1 MTAPTFTALFLAAV
15 ALTLAVEL
23 ALAFRHIAAV
33 RRHRDAVPAAF
44 AGRIGLPAHRKAA
57 DYTVAHTRLAMLASI
72 AGTLLLIGLTRGR
85 GVAFLTGIT
94 GIVDAPPLVQ
104 DLLLI
109 VAVVLLSALVSL
121 PFAAYRTFVIE
132 ARYGFNR
139 TTFATW
145 LADLAKGTLVGALL
159 GLPIAALV
167 IALMR
172 WAGGTWWLWA
182 WAAWMA
188 FQLVLLA
195 LYPTVIAPLFNRFT
209 PMPEGP
215 ARARIEA
222 LLARCGFASRG
233 LYLMDG
239 SKRSSHGNA
248 YFTGFGRAKRIVMF
262 DTLLERLTPDETEA
276 VLAHEL
282 GHFKLRHVAKRIA
295 WSAAASLG
303 FFALLAWL
311 ATSDW
316 FYQGLFVPPTPER
329 PGVAL
334 VLFFLVLPVFTFLL
348 APIASWY
355 SRRHEY
361 EADAF
366 AARHASAGAMVSAL
380 VRLYEDNAAT
390 LTPDPIHSAF
400 HDSHPPA
407 ALRIAHLEALAG
419 AAPRSTIAAASA

>member
-1 MTAPTFTALFLAAV
+1 MTASTFTAIFLAAV
-15 ALTLAVEL
+15 ALTLAVEVWL
-23 ALAFRHIAAV
+23 AVRQIASV

-44 AGRIGLPAHRKAA
+44 AGRIGADAHRKAA
-57 DYTVAHTRLAMLASI
+57 DYTIAHTRLAILSSI
-72 AGTLLLIGLTRGR
+72 VGTLVLVALTRGR
-85 GVAFLTGIT
+85 GVAFLTGLT
-94 GIVDAPPLVQ
+94 GIVDVPPLVQ

-109 VAVVLLSALVSL
+109 VAVVVVTGLASL
-121 PFAAYRTFVIE
+121 PFSAWRTFVIE
-132 ARYGFNR
+132 ARFGFNR

-145 LADLAKGTLVGALL
+145 LGDLAKGIALGAAL

-167 IALMR
+167 LWLMR
-172 WAGGTWWLWA
+172 SAGDAWWLWA
-182 WAAWMA
+182 WLAWMG
-188 FQLVLLA
+188 FQVLVLA

-209 PMPEGP
+209 PLPEGP

-222 LLARCGFASRG
+222 LLARCGFASKG
-233 LYLMDG
+233 LYTMDG

-282 GHFKLRHVAKRIA
+282 GHFKLRHVVKRIA
-295 WSAAASLG
+295 WSAIASLAFLG
-303 FFALLAWL
+303 LLAWL
-311 ATSDW
+311 ATQDW
-316 FYQGLFVPPTPER
+316 FYQGLYVPPSQER

-348 APIASWY
+348 APVASWY

-366 AARHASAGAMVSAL
+366 AAQHASAGAMVSAL

-390 LTPDPIHSAF
+390 LTPDPLHSAF

-407 ALRIAHLEALAG
+407 ALRVAHLEGLAG
-419 AAPRSTIAAASA
+419 ARA

>member
-1 MTAPTFTALFLAAV
+1 VTAPTFTALFLAAV
-15 ALTLAVEL
+15 ALSFAIETWL
-23 ALAFRHIAAV
+23 ALRPIASGP
-33 RRHRDAVPAAF
+33 RHRDAVPPAF
-44 AGRIGLPAHRKAA
+44 AGRVAAEAHRKAA
-57 DYTVAHTRLAMLASI
+57 DYTIAQTRLAVLASV
-72 AGTLLLIGLTRGR
+72 AGTLVLVGLTRGR
-85 GVAFLTGIT
+85 GVAFLTGLT

-109 VAVVLLSALVSL
+109 VAVVLVSAVVSL
-121 PFAAYRTFVIE
+121 PFSLYRTFVIE
-132 ARYGFNR
+132 QRFGFNR

-145 LADLAKGTLVGALL
+145 LADLAKGILVGALL

-167 IALMR
+167 IWLMR
-172 WAGGTWWLWA
+172 SAGDAWWLWA

-188 FQLVLLA
+188 FQLAILA
-195 LYPTVIAPLFNRFT
+195 LYPTLIAPLFNKFT
-209 PMPEGP
+209 PLPDGP

-222 LLARCGFASRG
+222 LLARCGFASKG
-233 LYLMDG
+233 LYTMDG

-262 DTLLERLTPDETEA
+262 DTLLERLSPDETEA

-295 WSAAASLG
+295 WSAAMSLAMFG
-303 FFALLAWL
+303 LLAWVMRQ
-311 ATSDW
+311 DW
-316 FYQGLFVPPTPER
+316 FYQGLYVPPSQDR

-348 APIASWY
+348 APLASWY

-366 AARHASAGAMVSAL
+366 AAQHASAGAMVSAL
-380 VRLYEDNAAT
+380 VRLYEDNAST
-390 LTPDPIHSAF
+390 LTPDPLHSAF

-407 ALRIAHLEALAG
+407 ALRVAHLEGLAAG
-419 AAPRSTIAAASA
+419 RA